1 MDDEITPKNNK
12 VEDIK
17 LSDTYEQDQKKKNPY
32 SEFFTDFITGFSA
45 LIVIGLILFI
55 VIPVLLIILKIGAF
69 LIIPISLLGAF
80 IILINCIVGQVYKTV
95 SNQKKIMLMKFYFLL
110 YQEIPNIKID
120 IGDRRIGDLEM
131 QVWI

>member
-1 MDDEITPKNNK
+1 MDDEITPEKHK

-55 VIPVLLIILKIGAF
+55 VIPVLLNIFKIGAVF
-69 LIIPISLLGAF
+69 VFPISMLGAF
-80 IILINCIVGQVYKTV
+80 IILVALL
-95 SNQKKIMLMKFYFLL
+95 KKS
-110 YQEIPNIKID
+110 
-120 IGDRRIGDLEM
+120 
-131 QVWI
+131 

>member
-69 LIIPISLLGAF
+69 LVIPISLLGAF

-95 SNQKKIMLMKFYFLL
+95 SNQKKIVLSFNSKYCE
-110 YQEIPNIKID
+110 QQIS
-120 IGDRRIGDLEM
+120 
-131 QVWI
+131 